1 MSTDWINEE
10 YSNLISDIAYVEAE
24 RYLIN
29 KVIGILDGTV
39 DSGKLFEPLGLRELI
54 QTCHEQAMNDYMN
67 DLDEE

>member
-29 KVIGILDGTV
+29 KVIGILDGTA